1 MNKYAMLFF
10 LLAVTAI
17 VILGHLGLYG
27 TWVKFFGIPP
37 GVARRSLLGIILV
50 LSVSFSI
57 TSVLVFWKEAFF
69 TNLLYTIS
77 SVWLG
82 FVWYA
87 TLAAVATWGTWWI
100 GRVLGAN
107 IPMAVVTTILL
118 VAAASVTTYGVW
130 NAWHPIVRH
139 FGIAIPNLPDAWRGQ
154 KIIQLSDI
162 HLGPI
167 HRQDFLR
174 NVVTKVNAE
183 QPAAVF
189 ITGDLF
195 DGGGRDLNSLAK
207 PFEDLRTTFGTYY
220 ITGNHET
227 YVGVDRSLAALQN
240 LPLTILRDNVADVSG
255 IQVLGVDY
263 PVGTTEKDISPLL
276 AKLDPARPSIVLWHE
291 PKYVD
296 QIKAANVNL
305 LLAGHTHDGQ
315 IWPFGS
321 ITKWVYKGYHD
332 GLHTEGNFNEY
343 TSPGVGSWGPP
354 MRTGNRPTIAV
365 FTLN

>member
-1 MNKYAMLFF
+1 MLIF
-10 LLAVTAI
+10 LLTATAI

-27 TWVKFFGIPP
+27 TWVKFFSLPAG
-37 GVARRSLLGIILV
+37 GARRSLLTIILV
-50 LSVSFSI
+50 LSVSFTI

-69 TNLLYTIS
+69 TNLLYTIC

-87 TLAAVATWGTWWI
+87 SLATALTWGVWL
-100 GRVLGAN
+100 LGKALSAN
-107 IPMAVVTTILL
+107 VPMALVTILL
-118 VAAASVTTYGVW
+118 LAGAAGVSAYGVW
-130 NAWHPIVRH
+130 NAWHPVVRQ
-139 FGIAIPNLPDAWRGQ
+139 FSITIPNLPEAWRGQ
-154 KIIQLSDI
+154 KIVQLSDI
-162 HLGPI
+162 HLGPV

-174 NVVTKVNAE
+174 GVVAQTNAE
-183 QPAAVF
+183 QPVAVF
-189 ITGDLF
+189 VTGDLF

-207 PFEDLRTTFGTYY
+207 PLEDLRSTFGTYY

-227 YVGVDRSLAALQN
+227 YVGVDRALAAIQD
-240 LPLTILRDNVADVSG
+240 LPLTILRDAVTDVSG
-255 IQVLGVDY
+255 VQVLGIDY
-263 PVGTTEKDISPLL
+263 PIGTTTKDIAPLL
-276 AKLDPARPSIVLWHE
+276 AKLDPAKPSIVLWHE

-296 QIKAANVNL
+296 QVKAAGVNL

-315 IWPFGS
+315 LWPFGT

-332 GLHTEGNFNEY
+332 GLHTEGTFNEY

-365 FTLN
+365 FTLK